1 MTTYNRELLT
11 YELTRDED
19 IRIKPYKDTVGKM
32 TIGVGRN
39 LDDKGLSKA
48 EINILLNNDIND
60 CENDLDRTLPW
71 WRQLNDNRQRVMLNM
86 CFNLGITR
94 LKGFKN
100 MLKDVQEGRYDRAAV
115 EMLGSLW
122 ARQVGG
128 RAVRLAKLM
137 KNG

>member
-1 MTTYNRELLT
+1 MTYNRELLV
-11 YELTRDED
+11 YELSRDED
-19 IRIKPYKDTVGKM
+19 VRTKPYKDSVGKL

-60 CENDLDRTLPW
+60 SEADLDRTFPW
-71 WRQLNDNRQRVMLNM
+71 WRQLNDNRQRVLLNM
-86 CFNLGITR
+86 CFNLGIKR
-94 LKGFKN
+94 LAGFKN
-100 MLKDVQEGRYDRAAV
+100 MLKDVQNGLFDRAAV
-115 EMLGSLW
+115 EMLDSLW

-128 RAVRLAKLM
+128 RAVRLAKMM

>member
-1 MTTYNRELLT
+1 MTYNRELLT
-11 YELTRDED
+11 YELSRDED
-19 IRIKPYKDTVGKM
+19 VRAKPYKDTVGKL

-48 EINILLNNDIND
+48 EINVLLNNDING
-60 CENDLDRTLPW
+60 CESDLDRDMPW
-71 WRQLNDNRQRVMLNM
+71 WRQLSDNRQRVLLNM
-86 CFNLGITR
+86 CFNLGIAG

-100 MLKDVQEGRYDRAAV
+100 MLRDIQNGLYDQAAV
-115 EMLGSLW
+115 EMLDSLW

>member
-1 MTTYNRELLT
+1 MTYNRELLV
-11 YELTRDED
+11 YELSRDED
-19 IRIKPYKDTVGKM
+19 VRTKPYKDSVGKL

-60 CENDLDRTLPW
+60 SEADLDRTFPW
-71 WRQLNDNRQRVMLNM
+71 WRQLSDNRQRVLLNM
-86 CFNLGITR
+86 CFNLGIKR
-94 LKGFKN
+94 LAGFKN
-100 MLKDVQEGRYDRAAV
+100 MLKDVQNGLFDRAAV
-115 EMLGSLW
+115 EMLDSLW

-128 RAVRLAKLM
+128 RAVRLAKMM

>member
-1 MTTYNRELLT
+1 MTYNRELLV
-11 YELTRDED
+11 YELSRDED
-19 IRIKPYKDTVGKM
+19 VRTKPYKDSVGKL

-60 CENDLDRTLPW
+60 CESDLDREMPW
-71 WRQLNDNRQRVMLNM
+71 WRQLSDNRQRVLLNM

-94 LKGFKN
+94 LKGFKS
-100 MLKDVQEGRYDRAAV
+100 MLRDIQNGLYDQAAV
-115 EMLGSLW
+115 EMIDSLW

>member
-1 MTTYNRELLT
+1 MTYNRELLV
-11 YELTRDED
+11 YELSRDED
-19 IRIKPYKDTVGKM
+19 VRTKPYKDSVGKL

-48 EINILLNNDIND
+48 EINILLNNDINA
-60 CENDLDRTLPW
+60 CEADLDREMPW
-71 WRQLNDNRQRVMLNM
+71 WRRLTDNRQRVMLNM

-94 LKGFKN
+94 LKGFKS
-100 MLKDVQEGRYDRAAV
+100 MLRDVQNGLYDQAAV
-115 EMLGSLW
+115 EMLDSLW

>member
-1 MTTYNRELLT
+1 MTYNRELLV
-11 YELTRDED
+11 YELSRDED
-19 IRIKPYKDTVGKM
+19 VRTKPYKDSVGKL

-60 CENDLDRTLPW
+60 SEADLDRTFPW
-71 WRQLNDNRQRVMLNM
+71 WRQLNDNRQRVLLNR
-86 CFNLGITR
+86 CFNLGIKR
-94 LKGFKN
+94 LAGFRS
-100 MLKDVQEGRYDRAAV
+100 MLRDVQNGLYDQAAV
-115 EMLGSLW
+115 EMLDSLW

-128 RAVRLAKLM
+128 RAVRLAKMM

>member
-1 MTTYNRELLT
+1 MTYNRELLV
-11 YELTRDED
+11 YELSRDED
-19 IRIKPYKDTVGKM
+19 VRAKPYKDSVGKL

-60 CENDLDRTLPW
+60 CESDLDREMPW
-71 WRQLNDNRQRVMLNM
+71 WRQLNDNRQRVLLNM

-100 MLKDVQEGRYDRAAV
+100 MLRDVQNGLYDQAAV
-115 EMLGSLW
+115 EMLDSLW
-122 ARQVGG
+122 AQQVGG

>member
-1 MTTYNRELLT
+1 MTYNRELLV
-11 YELTRDED
+11 YELSRDED
-19 IRIKPYKDTVGKM
+19 VRTKPYKDSVGKL

-60 CENDLDRTLPW
+60 SEADLDRTFPW
-71 WRQLNDNRQRVMLNM
+71 WRQLSDNRQRVLLNM
-86 CFNLGITR
+86 CFNLGIKR
-94 LKGFKN
+94 LAGFKN
-100 MLKDVQEGRYDRAAV
+100 MLKDVQNDLFDRVAV
-115 EMLGSLW
+115 EMLDSLW

-128 RAVRLAKLM
+128 RAVRLAKMM

>member
-1 MTTYNRELLT
+1 MTYNRELLV
-11 YELTRDED
+11 YELSRDED
-19 IRIKPYKDTVGKM
+19 VRTKPYKDSVGKL

-60 CENDLDRTLPW
+60 SEADLDRTFPW
-71 WRQLNDNRQRVMLNM
+71 WRQLNDNRQRVLLNM
-86 CFNLGITR
+86 CFNLGIKR
-94 LKGFKN
+94 LTGFKN
-100 MLKDVQEGRYDRAAV
+100 MLKDVQNGRYDQAAV
-115 EMLGSLW
+115 EMLDSLW

-128 RAVRLAKLM
+128 RAVRLAKMM

>member
-1 MTTYNRELLT
+1 MTYNRELLV
-11 YELTRDED
+11 YELSRDED
-19 IRIKPYKDTVGKM
+19 VRTKPYKDSVGKL

-48 EINILLNNDIND
+48 EINILLNNDING
-60 CENDLDRTLPW
+60 CESDLDREMPW
-71 WRQLNDNRQRVMLNM
+71 WRQLSDNRQRVLLNM
-86 CFNLGITR
+86 CFNLGIPR
-94 LKGFKN
+94 LKGFKS
-100 MLKDVQEGRYDRAAV
+100 MLRDIQNGLYDQAAV
-115 EMLGSLW
+115 EMIDSLW

>member
-1 MTTYNRELLT
+1 MTYNRELLV
-11 YELTRDED
+11 YELSRDED
-19 IRIKPYKDTVGKM
+19 VRTKPYKDSVGKL

-60 CENDLDRTLPW
+60 SEADLDRTFPW
-71 WRQLNDNRQRVMLNM
+71 WRQLNDNRQRVLLNM
-86 CFNLGITR
+86 CFNLGIKR
-94 LKGFKN
+94 LAGFKS
-100 MLKDVQEGRYDRAAV
+100 MLRDVQNGLFDRAAV
-115 EMLGSLW
+115 EMLDSLW

-128 RAVRLAKLM
+128 RAVRLAKMM

>member
-1 MTTYNRELLT
+1 MTYNRELLV
-11 YELTRDED
+11 YELSRDED
-19 IRIKPYKDTVGKM
+19 VRTKPYKDSVGKL

-60 CENDLDRTLPW
+60 CESDLDRDMPW
-71 WRQLNDNRQRVMLNM
+71 WRQLNDNRQRVLLNM

-94 LKGFKN
+94 LKGFKS
-100 MLKDVQEGRYDRAAV
+100 MLRDVQNGLYDQAAV
-115 EMLGSLW
+115 EMIDSLW

>member
-1 MTTYNRELLT
+1 MTYNRELLI
-11 YELTRDED
+11 YELSRDEAV
-19 IRIKPYKDTVGKM
+19 RTKPYKDSVGKL

-60 CENDLDRTLPW
+60 CESDLDRELPW
-71 WRQLNDNRQRVMLNM
+71 WRQLSDNRQRVLLNM
-86 CFNLGITR
+86 CFNLGIPW

-100 MLKDVQEGRYDRAAV
+100 MLRDVQNGLYDQAAV
-115 EMLGSLW
+115 EMIDSLW

>member
-1 MTTYNRELLT
+1 MTYNRELLV
-11 YELTRDED
+11 YELSRDED
-19 IRIKPYKDTVGKM
+19 VHTKPYKDSVGKL

-60 CENDLDRTLPW
+60 CESDLDRDMPW
-71 WRQLNDNRQRVMLNM
+71 WRQLNDNRQRVLLNM

-94 LKGFKN
+94 LKGFKS
-100 MLKDVQEGRYDRAAV
+100 MLRDIQNGLYDQAAV
-115 EMLGSLW
+115 EMIDSLW

>member
-1 MTTYNRELLT
+1 MTYNRELLV
-11 YELTRDED
+11 YELSRDED
-19 IRIKPYKDTVGKM
+19 VRTKPYKDSVGKL

-60 CENDLDRTLPW
+60 CESDLDREMPW
-71 WRQLNDNRQRVMLNM
+71 WRQLSDNRQRVLLNM
-86 CFNLGITR
+86 CFNLGIPR
-94 LKGFKN
+94 LKGFKS
-100 MLKDVQEGRYDRAAV
+100 MLRDVQNGLYDQAAV
-115 EMLGSLW
+115 EMIDSLW

>member
-1 MTTYNRELLT
+1 MTYNRELLV
-11 YELTRDED
+11 YELSRDED
-19 IRIKPYKDTVGKM
+19 VRIKPYKDSVGKL

-60 CENDLDRTLPW
+60 CEADLDREMPW
-71 WRQLNDNRQRVMLNM
+71 WRKLTDNRQRVMLNM

-94 LKGFKN
+94 LKGFES
-100 MLKDVQEGRYDRAAV
+100 MLRDVQNGLYDQAAV
-115 EMLGSLW
+115 EMLDSLW

-128 RAVRLAKLM
+128 RAVRLAKMM

>member
-1 MTTYNRELLT
+1 MTYNRELLI
-11 YELTRDED
+11 YELSRDED
-19 IRIKPYKDTVGKM
+19 VRTKPYKDSVGKL

-60 CENDLDRTLPW
+60 CESDLDRDMPW
-71 WRQLNDNRQRVMLNM
+71 WRQLNDNRQRVLLNM

-94 LKGFKN
+94 LKGFKS
-100 MLKDVQEGRYDRAAV
+100 MLRDVQNGLYDQAAV
-115 EMLGSLW
+115 EMIDSLW
-122 ARQVGG
+122 AQQVGG

>member
-1 MTTYNRELLT
+1 MTYNRELLT
-11 YELTRDED
+11 YELSRDEKV
-19 IRIKPYKDTVGKM
+19 RTKPYKDSVGKL

-60 CENDLDRTLPW
+60 CESDLDREIPW
-71 WRQLNDNRQRVMLNM
+71 WRQLSDNRQRVLLNM
-86 CFNLGITR
+86 CFNLGIPR

-100 MLKDVQEGRYDRAAV
+100 MLRDVQNGLYDQAAV
-115 EMLGSLW
+115 EMTDSLW